1 METFQIY
8 QSAQNAAYQHVKAK
22 LFKIEHYG
30 REDKPRRKDE
40 AI

>member
-8 QSAQNAAYQHVKAK
+8 QGAQDTADKHIQAQPVKV
-22 LFKIEHYG
+22 EHDR